1 MSLDITLT
9 GKLRLLLTD
18 EHGRVKADV
27 ETENAFLDQG
37 KAVVANIMQLT
48 PTQPRPSHMA
58 IGVQSSIPA
67 GPSNITL
74 QQEVARVA
82 LLSQAVTGGQ
92 PICNYNASFGPGV
105 GTGAIQE
112 AGLYGNAVANGQ
124 PAFTRATFGVINK
137 AAADTLAIAWTVTV
151 G

>member
-27 ETENAFLDQG
+27 ETENAFLNQG

-58 IGVQSSIPA
+58 IGVQSSVP
-67 GPSNITL
+67 PDPTNVTL
-74 QQEVARVA
+74 QQEIARVA
-82 LLSQAVTGGQ
+82 LLSQQVTGGTAVLT
-92 PICNYNASFGPGV
+92 YNASFGPGV

-112 AGLYGNAVANGQ
+112 AGLYGNPAANGS
-124 PAFTRATFGVINK
+124 PAFTRATFAVINK
-137 AAADTLAIAWTVTV
+137 AAADTLAITWTVTV